1 MFSKSLVR
9 KSAETK
15 NSHQEKTCNC
25 RVEKD
30 CPLRGKSVVYKAT
43 LKTNSKSFRYIGL
56 TKGHFKTRFNAHQNS
71 FRHEKNKL
79 STELSKKVWELN
91 GNKEEFS
98 ILLIL
103 STLLLYK

>member
-30 CPLRGKSVVYKAT
+30 CPLRGNCLVKSVVYKAT

-71 FRHEKNKL
+71 FRHEKINSVRNFPKRFGSL
-79 STELSKKVWELN
+79 REIRKS
-91 GNKEEFS
+91 FQ
-98 ILLIL
+98 
-103 STLLLYK
+103 